1 MACRLER
8 IGGWEE
14 ETASLHGTFQ
24 WLCSKGEQRYE
35 AVLEGNM
42 SLRDFKIR
50 EMIACLCSWDGS
62 GERQSDAGKR
72 ERIAEQCP

>member
-1 MACRLER
+1 M
-8 IGGWEE
+8 
-14 ETASLHGTFQ
+14 
-24 WLCSKGEQRYE
+24 
-35 AVLEGNM
+35 LEGNM